1 MRDYELMMV
10 LSPQVDEEASA
21 ALLERVGQVISDGG
35 GSVTRQEPW
44 GTRRLAYPINEFR
57 EGSYILTHLS
67 LEPDAI
73 GGLDAHLKSVSDVI
87 RYLLVKRETE
97 TSKDTKTS
105 EETR

>member
-1 MRDYELMMV
+1 MMV

-21 ALLERVGQVISDGG
+21 ALLERVSQVITDGG

-57 EGSYILTHLS
+57 EGNYVLTHLS
-67 LEPDAI
+67 LEPDAV

-87 RYLLVKRETE
+87 RHLLVKRET
-97 TSKDTKTS
+97 KTGRKS
-105 EETR
+105 EDGEEKR

>member
-10 LSPQVDEEASA
+10 LSPEVDEEASA
-21 ALLERVGQVISDGG
+21 ALLERVGQVISDRG
-35 GSVTRQEPW
+35 GSVTHQEPW

-57 EGSYILTHLS
+57 EGSYVLTHLT

-87 RYLLVKRETE
+87 RYLLVKR
-97 TSKDTKTS
+97 DTKTS
-105 EETR
+105 EEKR